1 MSSTVLLANL
11 VRLVLEGIFEI
22 YSNLTVAFVEG
33 EFGWVSHLMWRMD
46 KDYKVLSHQAPR
58 LKHLPSEYIKEN
70 LKFTTQPIEE
80 PEKLA
85 HLGQIIEM
93 MGGDHMLMYCSDFPH
108 YDYDPPSVFPNA
120 LGNDLLKKFF
130 TRMPY
135 HSFVGLRRIAN
146 ELGYCH

>member
-1 MSSTVLLANL
+1 
-11 VRLVLEGIFEI
+11 
-22 YSNLTVAFVEG
+22 
-33 EFGWVSHLMWRMD
+33 MD
-46 KDYKVLSHQAPR
+46 KDYKSLRHQAPR
-58 LKHLPSEYIKEN
+58 LKHLPSEYMKEN

-120 LGNDLLKKFF
+120 LGNDLLK
-130 TRMPY
+130 
-135 HSFVGLRRIAN
+135 SFLRECSI
-146 ELGYCH
+146 LLSLV

>member
-1 MSSTVLLANL
+1 
-11 VRLVLEGIFEI
+11 
-22 YSNLTVAFVEG
+22 
-33 EFGWVSHLMWRMD
+33 MD

-93 MGGDHMLMYCSDFPH
+93 MGDDHMLMYCDGFPH
-108 YDYDPPSVFPNA
+108 YDMILQAYFPMHW
-120 LGNDLLKKFF
+120 G
-130 TRMPY
+130 MIY
-135 HSFVGLRRIAN
+135 
-146 ELGYCH
+146 